1 MQRNSLLL
9 GFTCALAVS
18 GLASSAALASTCQVT
33 NTTNSKA
40 TSSYETLQQAVSE
53 AAPGNT
59 LKVTGACKGDT
70 TIAKNLTIV
79 GKRATLEGTG
89 SGSVLVVEPGAE
101 VTINGPTIT
110 GGTGLERY
118 GFAPAGG
125 GIYND
130 AGSLTLEDSTV
141 SGNSATYGG
150 GIENL
155 QGSLRLSKSTVSNN
169 TSTYEG
175 GGILN
180 FIGSVTLEDSKVSAN
195 TGPYGGGIDNFF
207 GSLVL
212 KEGSAVDSN
221 KAEDGGGILI
231 AASEGANLTFENS
244 HVNDNEALYGGGI
257 DLYREHSKNVLT
269 LIGSTVNGNKAE
281 DGGGL
286 LLFEGGSIKLG
297 GSTFVRGNTATAQ
310 GGGIYRESSRDMI
323 YEEPDWTGAIT
334 ANKPNNVFTE
344 PFTPEPE
351 FTIYAL
357 FQRIEGVGSFTG
369 FPLTAHVGQ
378 TVEYE
383 LIVENTGNVELE
395 FKEPKDTKCGAVS
408 PSGSEKV
415 APESEEIYT
424 CSHTLTS
431 TGVYTNKASV
441 EGNEGTGKETSDTVK
456 VKVS

>member
-1 MQRNSLLL
+1 MQRKSLLL

-79 GKRATLEGTG
+79 GRKATLEGTG
-89 SGSVLVVEPGAE
+89 SGSVLIIEPGAE
-101 VTINGPTIT
+101 VTITGPTIT
-110 GGTGLERY
+110 GGTGIERY

-130 AGSLTLEDSTV
+130 EGSLTLEDSKV

-155 QGSLRLSKSTVSNN
+155 EGSLRLLKSTVSNN
-169 TSTYEG
+169 TSTDEG

-180 FIGSVTLEDSKVSAN
+180 FIGSLTLEDSRVSGNAAQ
-195 TGPYGGGIDNFF
+195 YGGGIDNFF
-207 GSLVL
+207 GNLVL
-212 KEGSAVDSN
+212 NERSAVDTN
-221 KAEDGGGILI
+221 KATSGGGILI
-231 AASEGANLTFENS
+231 GVNEGANLTLENS
-244 HVNDNEALYGGGI
+244 HVDDNEALYGGGI
-257 DLYREHSKNVLT
+257 SLYREHGKNVLT
-269 LIGSTVNGNKAE
+269 LTSSTVDGNKAE

-286 LLFEGGSIKLG
+286 LLFEGGSVKLA
-297 GSTFVRGNTATAQ
+297 GSTFVRGNTASEQ
-310 GGGIYRESSRDMI
+310 GGGIYREASRDTI
-323 YEEPDWTGAIT
+323 DEEPDWTGAIT

-369 FPLTAHVGQ
+369 FPLTGVVGQ

-395 FKEPKDTKCGAVS
+395 FKAPKDTKCGPIS
-408 PSGSEKV
+408 PSGPEKV

-431 TGVYTNKASV
+431 TGVYTDKASI
-441 EGNEGTGKETSDTVK
+441 EGNEGTGTQTSDAVK